1 MHAQVHMHTHTF
13 THIFTFVPGISMII
27 PFDVVRP
34 KLLLVW
40 VMHSQPVKLF
50 PQCCGQLR
58 GQGQEHSVVRVY
70 TDEAKSRASARVLPS
85 SLALHTFFHLC
96 SASIMVPVPLK
107 TETIY
112 LHTSHPN
119 SHPNVLCWT
128 GSSSWAGADSC
139 FSWIDPFHYPSTFP
153 LLPMADQ
160 TLASWHSH
168 SCILILY
175 VVFLFGPGEKS
186 GMQFE

>member
-13 THIFTFVPGISMII
+13 THIFTFVPGIGMII

-128 GSSSWAGADSC
+128 GSSSEQGLILAA
-139 FSWIDPFHYPSTFP
+139 PELTPSTIPPLFP
-153 LLPMADQ
+153 SSQ
-160 TLASWHSH
+160 W
-168 SCILILY
+168 LI
-175 VVFLFGPGEKS
+175 KH
-186 GMQFE
+186 